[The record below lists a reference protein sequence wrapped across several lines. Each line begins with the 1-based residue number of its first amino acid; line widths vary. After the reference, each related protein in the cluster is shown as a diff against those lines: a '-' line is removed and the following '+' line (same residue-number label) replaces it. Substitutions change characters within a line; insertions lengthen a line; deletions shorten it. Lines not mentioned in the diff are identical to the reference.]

1 MSRAV
6 TGKPVMVV
14 LMGSPADRE
23 HVAKIT
29 AVATAVGVDVEERV
43 GSAHKTPRH
52 VLSIIEHYE
61 ADPRPKVWVTVA
73 GRSNALSA
81 FVDAAVSAPV
91 IACPPLAMP
100 EDIWSS
106 VRMPADVAPML
117 VLDPGNAALAAA
129 KILAQ
134 HDPAI
139 AEAIATYRTQRYG
152 KVVAADTGP
161 GAGPEPGSESGPATG
176 SSNGG

>member
-1 MSRAV
+1 MSTTQPTV
-6 TGKPVMVV
+6 LVV
-14 LMGSPADRE
+14 LMGSPADRD
-23 HVAKIT
+23 HAAKVAALAEKL
-29 AVATAVGVDVEERV
+29 GVTVEVRV

-52 VLSIIEHYE
+52 VLAIIDHYE
-61 ADPRPKVWVTVA
+61 ADTRPKVWITIA

-117 VLDPGNAALAAA
+117 VLDPANAALAAA

-139 AEAIATYRTQRYG
+139 AERVATYRADQYG
-152 KVVAADTGP
+152 KVVDADRED
-161 GAGPEPGSESGPATG
+161 A
-176 SSNGG
+176 